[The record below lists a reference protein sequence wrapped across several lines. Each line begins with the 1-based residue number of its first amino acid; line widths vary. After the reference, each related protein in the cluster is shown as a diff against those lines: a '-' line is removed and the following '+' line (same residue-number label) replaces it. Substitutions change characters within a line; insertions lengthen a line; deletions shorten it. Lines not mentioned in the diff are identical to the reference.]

1 MVLSVEPWALIPGV
15 GGPRHCELVVVT
27 ADGAQP
33 LTDVDRGVLRIDTAT
48 RLKA

>member
-33 LTDVDRGVLRIDTAT
+33 LTDVDRGVLPVDTA
-48 RLKA
+48 ASSNA